1 MIVAGVLFVF
11 VPVKQADILSTGIVV
26 TIRRRYQDMKKADT
40 LPYPH
45 LYFINGRNECAI
57 YELMIIIVL
66 KVSFTKQFMKNAI
79 YFCVLRGN
87 FNRFFCIFLFRI
99 S

>member
-57 YELMIIIVL
+57 YEPVIAVQKMNCFEL
-66 KVSFTKQFMKNAI
+66 I
-79 YFCVLRGN
+79 YGALH
-87 FNRFFCIFLFRI
+87 LHEYTL
-99 S
+99 